1 MPVTLVWGA
10 IAAGLC
16 SPRPCV
22 SIMTMKAKDTR
33 ASNVV
38 DEVSIERSPTKP
50 TWDVLRLRDLFN
62 RGHHNIY
69 NISCRQKNSEKST
82 RRISSVHKNAVH
94 RNGTCPLQSKK
105 FKGRENPLFVSVK
118 NGCAG
123 VQKENEKGELTLRSQ
138 SYNATPDSSRGT
150 KPGLGVLSSENLL
163 LKNYKNESRT
173 KKVPII

>member
-1 MPVTLVWGA
+1 MFLRPMATEASAGYVGLGRD
-10 IAAGLC
+10 AAGLC

-38 DEVSIERSPTKP
+38 DEVSIDRSPTKP
-50 TWDVLRLRDLFN
+50 TWDVLQLRDLFN

-69 NISCRQKNSEKST
+69 KCSCREKNFEEST

-105 FKGRENPLFVSVK
+105 CKGRENPLFVSSVK
-118 NGCAG
+118 KRLGRCS
-123 VQKENEKGELTLRSQ
+123 KG
-138 SYNATPDSSRGT
+138 
-150 KPGLGVLSSENLL
+150 K
-163 LKNYKNESRT
+163 
-173 KKVPII
+173 